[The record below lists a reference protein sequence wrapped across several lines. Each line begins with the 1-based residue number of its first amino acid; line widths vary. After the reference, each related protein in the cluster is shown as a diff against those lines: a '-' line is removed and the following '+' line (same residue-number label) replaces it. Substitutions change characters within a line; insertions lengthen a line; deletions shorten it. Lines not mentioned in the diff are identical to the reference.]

1 MDAGP
6 RDESGHSV
14 LKFSMCFLVAS
25 AVDTVLAAD
34 EAHIGWTALLK
45 PWGSWR
51 GEAGWN
57 YTTCS
62 PAIRGTGPLG
72 LPGDC

>member
-6 RDESGHSV
+6 WDESGHSV

-25 AVDTVLAAD
+25 AVDSVLAAD

-51 GEAGWN
+51 GEAG
-57 YTTCS
+57 
-62 PAIRGTGPLG
+62 
-72 LPGDC
+72 